1 MDNNTLKA
9 IMSLPRGELDR
20 LASVILGVFG
30 VSPEDIKKGTA
41 EMKFDKARS
50 QAPGKPKGFKAGGQT
65 SLFDAKGK
73 PRDFTKPAVAANRQP
88 TITAAKPPKPAAPVR
103 TPNMRQSP
111 GQLNLQGQVSNIFDE
126 PTAPRSRLRP
136 PAVRP
141 KPQGQ
146 LRPAMYPSATPASAG
161 VFQKPQGPYSELSS
175 GRVQN
180 PNSALNKL
188 SKNVQ
193 QLTNQLK
200 NAAKAQG
207 GTMEI
212 RGTQGN
218 KFSKPIGTTGGLGK
232 GIIGAALEMAL
243 GPVAERLGGQMGT
256 VGSKNFQR
264 EVLRLQSMI
273 PGIQSEGDKL
283 VTEGGYTPED
293 VYPRGNN
300 LRMTASGE
308 YIDPTK
314 QELVYG
320 GVPKAKG
327 QPTRMGES
335 YGPPTPAAPQ
345 AAQPVQPMTPVAPS
359 LPPKNPNQQAPV
371 TADPGRRIIPYPNL
385 GIEQVNPY
393 RSSMQMR

>member
-30 VSPEDIKKGTA
+30 VSPEDIKKGKA

-50 QAPGKPKGFKAGGQT
+50 QAPGKPKGFKAVGQT

-73 PRDFTKPAVAANRQP
+73 PRNFTKPAVAANRQP
-88 TITAAKPPKPAAPVR
+88 TISSAKPPKPAGPVR
-103 TPNMRQSP
+103 TPNFRQSP

-146 LRPAMYPSATPASAG
+146 LRPAMYPRATPASAG

-193 QLTNQLK
+193 QLTQQLK
-200 NAAKAQG
+200 GAAKAQG

-212 RGTQGN
+212 RGTKGT
-218 KFSKPIGTTGGLGK
+218 KFSKPLGTTGGLGK
-232 GIIGAALEMAL
+232 GLLGAAIEMAL
-243 GPVAERLGGQMGT
+243 GPVAETLGGEMGKT
-256 VGSKNFQR
+256 ATKNL
-264 EVLRLQSMI
+264 LRTGLQLQQLI
-273 PGIQSEGDKL
+273 PGEQSAEERFMKQY
-283 VTEGGYTPED
+283 GYTPED
-293 VYPRGNN
+293 LYPRGNN
-300 LRMTASGE
+300 LIMTPSGE
-308 YIDPTK
+308 YFDPSK

-320 GVPKAKG
+320 GVPRAKG
-327 QPTRMGES
+327 QPSRMGGS
-335 YGPPTPAAPQ
+335 YGPPVPQVAPQ
-345 AAQPVQPMTPVAPS
+345 TTQTATTPVAPS
-359 LPPKNPNQQAPV
+359 LLPKNPNQQAPV

>member
-1 MDNNTLKA
+1 MDSQDFLKLLQGLGQKQLD
-9 IMSLPRGELDR
+9 SL
-20 LASVILGVFG
+20 AANIFAAFG
-30 VSPEDIKKGTA
+30 IDSKDIKK
-41 EMKFDKARS
+41 MKAQQAFDAAQSKAP
-50 QAPGKPKGFKAGGQT
+50 AKPKGFKAGGQT
-65 SLFDAKGK
+65 SLLNAQGK
-73 PRDFTKPAVAANRQP
+73 PRDFTKPAVAATRQP
-88 TITAAKPPKPAAPVR
+88 TISSATPPKPAAPVR

-126 PTAPRSRLRP
+126 PSAPRSRLRP

-188 SKNVQ
+188 NKNVQ
-193 QLTNQLK
+193 QLTQQLK

-212 RGTQGN
+212 RGTKGT
-218 KFSKPIGTTGGLGK
+218 KFSKPIGGSGGVSGNLAGLAIGAIMDPIVSAIGKQGGNALGK
-232 GIIGAALEMAL
+232 NL
-243 GPVAERLGGQMGT
+243 
-256 VGSKNFQR
+256 SR
-264 EVLRLQSMI
+264 ELLRLEGI
-273 PGIQSEGDKL
+273 LPGIQSEGDRL
-283 VTEGGYTPED
+283 MTEYGYTPED
-293 VYPRGNN
+293 LLPRGNN
-300 LRMTASGE
+300 LKMTASGE
-308 YIDPTK
+308 YIDATK

-345 AAQPVQPMTPVAPS
+345 AAQPVTPVAPS